1 MILKN
6 PGIKKL
12 VDPNRWQ
19 PLAFEKFID
28 QSGNELAGSVPEF
41 LGPEWG
47 QVLPFSLEK
56 KNLKTFKRDGYE
68 YPIYF
73 DPGPPPQFLDSENKL
88 NNE

>member
-6 PGIKKL
+6 PGIKTID
-12 VDPNRWQ
+12 DPNRWQ

-47 QVLPFSLEK
+47 QVLPFRLEK
-56 KNLKTFKRDGYE
+56 QNLNQLKK
-68 YPIYF
+68 IKS
-73 DPGPPPQFLDSENKL
+73 Q
-88 NNE
+88 